1 MSSLTVD
8 YQGQKVVPLW
18 INGQATPL
26 AHERI
31 YDVVNA
37 IEDKVVHCA
46 QGADIA
52 AANAACEAAAAA
64 FPSWSNKPYW
74 KRRDILLKVADI
86 LEARANLLAA
96 TQSLETSCT
105 MTYGEFLPRA
115 CAPIIREIASQI
127 SSTLSGTVP
136 PIYDGETRVFI
147 YKEAIGPVVLI
158 PPWNSPSILGP
169 RSMAAA
175 LAAGC
180 TVVLKASELCPL
192 LYRMLVDIFE
202 EAGVPKGVINQVQVR
217 REDAPAVTEALIA
230 HPATRKVEFIGS
242 AKVGKVIGQ
251 LASKYLKRVLM
262 ELGGK
267 SPVIVLKDADLAIA
281 AKNVAFGAF
290 CHHGQICFSTER
302 IIVIREVADE
312 FICRLKQEVNTVYA
326 EGLGS
331 AATKSFALQAQAI
344 VQAANDDGA
353 EFLVGDNSLIGP
365 NRTTLTPTIL
375 IGVQRTSALRDNE
388 SFGPSASLYI
398 VDDVDAAVN
407 MANDSLYGLTAA
419 VWTNDTMLAMDLSSR
434 LQYGVVHINACT
446 LADMP
451 QMPVQGRKSSGWGS
465 NNAGYGIEEFLQ
477 TKTVTMRPAASKI
490 QFQA

>member
-1 MSSLTVD
+1 MSSLAVD

-37 IEDKVVHCA
+37 VEDKVVHRA

-96 TQSLETSCT
+96 TH
-105 MTYGEFLPRA
+105 
-115 CAPIIREIASQI
+115 
-127 SSTLSGTVP
+127 TLSGTVP
-136 PIYDGETRVFI
+136 PIYDSETRVFI

-251 LASKYLKRVLM
+251 LASKYLKPVLM

-302 IIVIREVADE
+302 IIVIREVADD

-331 AATKSFALQAQAI
+331 AATKSFAVQAQAI

-375 IGVQRTSALRDNE
+375 IGVQRTSALRDKE

-398 VDDVDAAVN
+398 VDDVDTAVN

-477 TKTVTMRPAASKI
+477 TKTVTMRPATSKI